1 MHRKLKNRKQKQ
13 NRKSRK
19 MTSTVVNEKQAHACT
34 ICPYLHVTHTP
45 DNEILILSMD
55 IETKMTN

>member
-19 MTSTVVNEKQAHACT
+19 MTSTVVNEKHACT
-34 ICPYLHVTHTP
+34 ICPYLHVPHTP